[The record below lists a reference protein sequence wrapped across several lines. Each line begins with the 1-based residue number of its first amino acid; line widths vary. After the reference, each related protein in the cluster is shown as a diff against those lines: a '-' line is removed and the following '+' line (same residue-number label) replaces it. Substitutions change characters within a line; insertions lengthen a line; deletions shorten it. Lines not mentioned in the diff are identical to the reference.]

1 MVQWDLTQFTESK
14 KAQPY
19 ELGFLR
25 VLSGSPT
32 ATTRRTRGMLVAA
45 KHEAQGEGH

>member
-1 MVQWDLTQFTESK
+1 MEPCLAYRKQ

-25 VLSGSPT
+25 ALSGSPVQMNQVT
-32 ATTRRTRGMLVAA
+32 GAFLF
-45 KHEAQGEGH
+45 